1 MSIFELPQYVANQVV
16 TSIAHNWPYLLFG
29 IVSVAALKVYVGTD
43 RVTALLQRRTH
54 VAVAGSVTAAVA
66 TPFCSCGTTAVVI
79 SMLAA
84 AVPWA
89 PVVAFMVASP
99 LSSPDGLVLSA
110 GLFGWPFAIYLFGA
124 SIVLGVAGG
133 VVAHLAENAGLL
145 QNQARFAEK
154 PASSC
159 GATCGTS
166 DERPAAQPVA
176 QPVARPV
183 ARPVAAASS
192 CCGSV
197 AARPSLGPGAASV
210 AEFAPVWVRW
220 RLPELWHE
228 IAEGTPRMVIMFVG
242 FAAIGY
248 AAIGLIPT
256 SWMTTLLGGSSPLS
270 VVVAATAGIPL
281 YMSDGSLP
289 LVASLKAG
297 GMGAGPAVAFL
308 ITGAGTSVGA
318 ISGGLLIAR
327 WRVMAIVVG
336 TLWVGAIVAG
346 LIAGAIL

>member
-1 MSIFELPQYVANQVV
+1 MSPTELPQYVANQVA

-29 IVSVAALKVYVGTD
+29 IVSAAALKVYVGTD
-43 RVTALLQRRTH
+43 RVTALLRRRTDA
-54 VAVAGSVTAAVA
+54 AVAGSVAAAVA

-110 GLFGWPFAIYLFGA
+110 GLFGWPFAVYMLAA
-124 SIVLGVAGG
+124 SIALGIAGG
-133 VVAHLAENAGLL
+133 VAAHVAENAGLL
-145 QNQARFAEK
+145 DNQARFAERV
-154 PASSC
+154 PAAAAPVKGAEPARPAPTIAPARVLAPVSSC
-159 GATCGTS
+159 G
-166 DERPAAQPVA
+166 
-176 QPVARPV
+176 
-183 ARPVAAASS
+183 
-192 CCGSV
+192 CGS
-197 AARPSLGPGAASV
+197 ASAQPSLGPGAASV
-210 AEFAPVWVRW
+210 MEFAPFWVRW
-220 RLPELWHE
+220 RLPELGRE
-228 IAEGTPRMVIMFVG
+228 IRDMGPRMVVMFIG

-256 SWMTTLLGGSSPLS
+256 AWMTTLLGGSSPLS
-270 VVVAATAGIPL
+270 VVLAATAGLPL
-281 YMSDGSLP
+281 YLSDGSLP

-327 WRVMAIVVG
+327 WRVLAIVIG

-346 LIAGAIL
+346 LIAGMVL